1 VGASTAPLELGSIPF
16 PRTRL
21 IGREE
26 ERALARALLLD
37 EAVPLLTLTGPGG
50 VGKTRL
56 ALQVAVDVRDA
67 FADGVTFV
75 PLATVRDPALVL
87 PTVAQS
93 LGIRERQD
101 TPLAAQLATALHDR
115 RLLLVV
121 DNLEQVLDAAV
132 EVAAVL
138 ASCPFLTVLATSR
151 SVLRVSGERVVVV
164 PPLALPSSEA
174 RASLFDL
181 AHTESVALFLE
192 RAIAAAP
199 EFAFTA
205 ANAADVAALC
215 TRLDGLPL
223 AIELA
228 AARMRVLSPGGMLRR
243 MDQRLELLTGG
254 PRDQPA
260 RLQTVRNTITWSHDL
275 LSFPEQTLLRRLAVF
290 AGGCTLEAAEMV
302 CAEPGLDALDAM
314 SVLVDHSLLQRV
326 EQAEGEPRFVMLE
339 TVQEYAL
346 EQLAAS
352 GETSALRAQH
362 AAYFA
367 MLAKRSWRNPPDY
380 LPSATPL
387 LDAAE
392 RPNVRAALDW
402 EAEQGATDLLLWLA
416 GAGWWYW
423 EPAEGSRALERGL
436 AVVGDSPAR
445 CGERALLLAA
455 MGELAMWLGNVGRA
469 TTLLSESLTLAQQID
484 HPRAMALA
492 RLWLGVVMAGEGE
505 FERAESF
512 GTKAL
517 SYWQRTEPG
526 WWRIADALYNL
537 GTIAFRRGNI
547 DAAEARFGQA
557 LEAARPIPADL
568 SMALAFEALGTCAW
582 ERREHRRAAQLCAE
596 SLTIV
601 RDGRDPV
608 AVLLAVKSLAAV
620 AAVVG
625 DPVTAT
631 RLFGAAEALRER
643 HGIDVPP
650 AERPRLE
657 RAIAAARAR
666 LAEAAFAA
674 AWAAGRTL
682 PMAVA
687 ITEALAVAHEVHQPV
702 PPDVPNRSG
711 LTRREAEVLRL
722 LAEGRSDREIAAALY
737 VSPKTVGTHVSNLLG
752 KLGVR
757 SRAAAVAHVH
767 RHGLV

>member
-1 VGASTAPLELGSIPF
+1 LTVIRS
-16 PRTRL
+16 
-21 IGREE
+21 
-26 ERALARALLLD
+26 LLLHED
-37 EAVPLLTLTGPGG
+37 VPLLTLTGPGG

-56 ALQVAVDVRDA
+56 ALQVAIDVRDA

-75 PLATVRDPALVL
+75 PLAAIRDPALVL
-87 PTVAQS
+87 PTITQS

-101 TPLAAQLATALHDR
+101 TPLTAQLATALQDR

-138 ASCPFLTVLATSR
+138 ASCPSLTVLATSR

-174 RASLFDL
+174 RDSLVDL
-181 AHTESVALFLE
+181 AHTESVALFVA

-199 EFAFTA
+199 AFALTP
-205 ANAADVAALC
+205 ANAAEVAALC

-243 MDQRLELLTGG
+243 LDQRLELLTGG
-254 PRDQPA
+254 ARDQPA

-275 LSFPEQTLLRRLAVF
+275 LSPQEQTLLRHLAVF

-302 CAEPGLDALDAM
+302 CGEPGLNVLETM
-314 SVLVDHSLLQRV
+314 SALVDHSLLQRV
-326 EQAEGEPRFVMLE
+326 EQPDGEPRFVTLE
-339 TVQEYAL
+339 TVQEFAR

-362 AAYFA
+362 AAYFT
-367 MLAKRSWRNPPDY
+367 MLAKRSWRGPDGY
-380 LPSATPL
+380 VPSATPL
-387 LDAAE
+387 LNAAE
-392 RPNVRAALDW
+392 RPNVRAALAW

-436 AVVGDSPAR
+436 AIVGDSSSR

-455 MGELAMWLGNVGRA
+455 MGELAMWLGNVGHA
-469 TTLLSESLTLAQQID
+469 TTLLSESLTLARQID

-492 RLWLGVVMAGEGE
+492 QLWLGVVMAGEGE
-505 FERAESF
+505 FERAE
-512 GTKAL
+512 AL
-517 SYWQRTEPG
+517 VTEAQSYWQSTPEPG
-526 WWRIADALYNL
+526 WWRIGDVLYHLGAIAL
-537 GTIAFRRGNI
+537 RRGNI
-547 DAAEARFGQA
+547 DAAETRFGQA
-557 LEAARPIPADL
+557 IEVARPIPAVL
-568 SMALAFEALGTCAW
+568 VVALALEALGTCAW
-582 ERREHRRAAQLCAE
+582 ERSDHRRAAQLFAE

-625 DPVTAT
+625 DPVKAT
-631 RLFGAAEALRER
+631 RLFGAAEALRAR

-666 LAEAAFAA
+666 LTEAAFTA

-682 PMAVA
+682 PMAGA

-711 LTRREAEVLRL
+711 LTQREAEVLRL
-722 LAEGRSDREIAAALY
+722 LAEGRSDREIAAELY
-737 VSPKTVGTHVSNLLG
+737 ISPKTVGTHVSNLLG
-752 KLGVR
+752 KLGVP